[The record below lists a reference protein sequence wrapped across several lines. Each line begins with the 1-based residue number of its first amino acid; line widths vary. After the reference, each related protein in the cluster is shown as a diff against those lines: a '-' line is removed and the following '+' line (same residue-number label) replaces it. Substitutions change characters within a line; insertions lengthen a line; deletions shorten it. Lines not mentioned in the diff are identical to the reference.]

1 MRLVE
6 QHLELNPDDTRALIL
21 GAVNSANLHETDRA
35 MGFAERALVADP
47 EDPMLL
53 YNVACTYAQLEK
65 DDEALSAL
73 ERAAEK
79 GWGDRNWIEHD
90 SDLNSLRSD
99 KRFQALIERM

>member
-90 SDLNSLRSD
+90 SDWAGLRD
-99 KRFQALIERM
+99 TARFKAIVESM